1 MRRFNKVKARAVY
14 SIASAGSHRSGYTAT
29 HTCGVV
35 RLGGTTNRC
44 HSDTSAAAAD
54 AQRSLPLQ
62 VGLRDRPIGLCST
75 RQQRPSQS
83 RRRPSRCNGCNGYNS
98 GLAAVI
104 RQECTTTVCRT
115 AVWHWDGRWSSKCSC
130 SRRRST
136 PARARPTRCVCCIAY
151 VVHCMSLVACPALN
165 AACCMWHVARC
176 TVVAL
181 STAAGRRDDALARLP
196 PRRTATAGN
205 LRTANPS
212 TRRHVASRTPVPRV
226 IPSLH
231 SRNMPMVRCNT
242 CQPHAA
248 AAAECPRRAAVVDG

>member
-1 MRRFNKVKARAVY
+1 MPLGHFRRGR
-14 SIASAGSHRSGYTAT
+14 RCTAQ
-29 HTCGVV
+29 
-35 RLGGTTNRC
+35 
-44 HSDTSAAAAD
+44 SSK
-54 AQRSLPLQ
+54 

-98 GLAAVI
+98 GLAAAI

-115 AVWHWDGRWSSKCSC
+115 AVWHWDGGRWSSKCSC

-136 PARARPTRCVCCIAY
+136 PARARPTRCVCCIAS

-165 AACCMWHVARC
+165 AACCMWHVACC

-196 PRRTATAGN
+196 PRRTATAGSAPPIN
-205 LRTANPS
+205 LRSASLQAVLQCHVSSRHPIVAQPQHAHGPMQHVSTACRGCGRMPTPRCGGDGRGVV
-212 TRRHVASRTPVPRV
+212 TRF
-226 IPSLH
+226 
-231 SRNMPMVRCNT
+231 
-242 CQPHAA
+242 
-248 AAAECPRRAAVVDG
+248 